1 MIKKNQNPIFNMP
14 GKNMRFD
21 IPLHARVGTEFLALL
36 MALMTFLCILAGCIS
51 ISLNNM
57 ANTWTSGLADTVTIE
72 IPASQ
77 SSDRNINSL
86 VRKLEKIDNIQE
98 ARLLD
103 KQELQDLVEPWLGK
117 GANALTDLP
126 VPALVNIKLSERND
140 QVIEKINSTV
150 SAEIPEAKID
160 AHDNWL
166 NDILKLSKGLQIAGT
181 ALIIIISIVTA
192 LTVSGAVR
200 SRMAIH
206 HSELELLHI
215 MGASDKYITRQ
226 FQKYI
231 LALSGKG
238 ILLGLALAAATLISA
253 HFLAKNLP
261 DTLPHFDFVPA
272 HFYVLPFISF
282 MLLLIS
288 VTAAKRTVMTV
299 LKEMP

>member
-1 MIKKNQNPIFNMP
+1 MKKAQNPVFNMP

-51 ISLNNM
+51 ISLNHM
-57 ANTWTSGLADTVTIE
+57 ASAWSSGLADTVTIE
-72 IPASQ
+72 IPHSG
-77 SSDRNINSL
+77 SSE
-86 VRKLEKIDNIQE
+86 RKLGIVVDELVKIKDVKD
-98 ARLLD
+98 ARIVEEE
-103 KQELQDLVEPWLGK
+103 ELQKLVEPWLGK
-117 GANALTDLP
+117 GTGALTDLP
-126 VPALVNIKLSERND
+126 VPSLVT
-140 QVIEKINSTV
+140 IELTKRTQEVLQQINSAVT
-150 SAEIPEAKID
+150 EIFPDAKID

-181 ALIIIISIVTA
+181 ALIVIIAIVTA

-206 HSELELLHI
+206 HMELELLHI

-231 LALSGKG
+231 LFLSGKG
-238 ILLGLALAAATLISA
+238 ILLGLFLAALTMISA
-253 HFLAKNLP
+253 HLLALNLP
-261 DTLPHFDFVPA
+261 ETLPRFDLIDM
-272 HFYVLPFISF
+272 HFYILPFICL
-282 MLLLIS
+282 MLLVIS
-288 VTAAKRTVMTV
+288 TSAAYRTVMKV

>member
-1 MIKKNQNPIFNMP
+1 MKKNQNPVFNMP

-51 ISLNNM
+51 ISLNHM
-57 ANTWTSGLADTVTIE
+57 ASAWSTGLADTVTIE
-72 IPASQ
+72 VPF
-77 SSDRNINSL
+77 SSSTE
-86 VRKLEKIDNIQE
+86 RKLGDVVDKLVTVRDIKD
-98 ARLLD
+98 ARVVEEE
-103 KQELQDLVEPWLGK
+103 ELQELVEPWLGK
-117 GANALTDLP
+117 GTNALKDLP
-126 VPALVNIKLSERND
+126 VPSLITIKLSERTP
-140 QVIEKINSTV
+140 QALQEINSIVTD
-150 SAEIPEAKID
+150 IFPDAKID

-166 NDILKLSKGLQIAGT
+166 DDILKLSKGLQIAGT
-181 ALIIIISIVTA
+181 ALIVIIAIVTA

-206 HSELELLHI
+206 HMELELLHI

-231 LALSGKG
+231 LFLSGKG
-238 ILLGLALAAATLISA
+238 ILLGLMLSALTLITA
-253 HFLAKNLP
+253 HLLALNLP
-261 DTLPHFDFVPA
+261 DTLPRFDLLDL
-272 HFYVLPFISF
+272 HFYVLPFICL

-288 VTAAKRTVMTV
+288 TSAAYRTVMKV

>member
-1 MIKKNQNPIFNMP
+1 MKKNQNPVFNMP

-51 ISLNNM
+51 ISLNHM
-57 ANTWTSGLADTVTIE
+57 ASAWSTGLADTVTIE
-72 IPASQ
+72 VPF
-77 SSDRNINSL
+77 SSSTE
-86 VRKLEKIDNIQE
+86 RKLGQVVDKLVIVKDIKD
-98 ARLLD
+98 ARVVEEE
-103 KQELQDLVEPWLGK
+103 ELQELVEPWLGK
-117 GANALTDLP
+117 GTNALTDLP
-126 VPALVNIKLSERND
+126 VPSLITIKLSERTPEAL
-140 QVIEKINSTV
+140 QEINSIVTD
-150 SAEIPEAKID
+150 IFPDAKID

-166 NDILKLSKGLQIAGT
+166 DDILKLSKGLQIAGT
-181 ALIIIISIVTA
+181 ALIVIIAIVTA

-206 HSELELLHI
+206 HMELELLHI

-231 LALSGKG
+231 LFLSGKG
-238 ILLGLALAAATLISA
+238 ILLGLLLSALTLITA
-253 HFLAKNLP
+253 HLLALNLP
-261 DTLPHFDFVPA
+261 DTLPRFDLLDL
-272 HFYVLPFISF
+272 HFYVLPFICL

-288 VTAAKRTVMTV
+288 TSAAYRTVMKV

>member
-1 MIKKNQNPIFNMP
+1 MKKNQNPVFNMP

-57 ANTWTSGLADTVTIE
+57 ASAWSSGLADTVTIE
-72 IPASQ
+72 IPH
-77 SSDRNINSL
+77 SSSNEKKLGDVVDRL
-86 VRKLEKIDNIQE
+86 VTLKDIKD
-98 ARLLD
+98 ARVVEEE
-103 KQELQDLVEPWLGK
+103 ELQELVEPWLGK
-117 GANALTDLP
+117 GSSALTDLP
-126 VPALVNIKLSERND
+126 VPSLITIKLSKRTPEVL
-140 QVIEKINSTV
+140 QEINSAV
-150 SAEIPEAKID
+150 SETFQNAKID

-166 NDILKLSKGLQIAGT
+166 DDILKLSKGLQIAGT
-181 ALIIIISIVTA
+181 ALIVIIAIVTA

-206 HSELELLHI
+206 HMELELLHI

-231 LALSGKG
+231 LFLSGKG
-238 ILLGLALAAATLISA
+238 ILLGLLLSALTLIAA
-253 HFLAKNLP
+253 HVLALNLP
-261 DTLPHFDFVPA
+261 ETLPRFDLIST
-272 HFYVLPFISF
+272 HYYVLPFIC
-282 MLLLIS
+282 LLLLVIS
-288 VTAAKRTVMTV
+288 TSAAHRTVMKV

>member
-1 MIKKNQNPIFNMP
+1 MKKNQNPVFNMP

-51 ISLNNM
+51 ISLNHM
-57 ANTWTSGLADTVTIE
+57 ASAWSTGLADTVTIE
-72 IPASQ
+72 VPF
-77 SSDRNINSL
+77 SSSTD
-86 VRKLEKIDNIQE
+86 RKLDEVIDKLVTVKDIKD
-98 ARLLD
+98 ARVVEEE
-103 KQELQDLVEPWLGK
+103 ELQELVEPWLGK
-117 GANALTDLP
+117 GTNALTDLP
-126 VPALVNIKLSERND
+126 VPSLITIKLSERTPEAL
-140 QVIEKINSTV
+140 QEINSIVTD
-150 SAEIPEAKID
+150 IFPDAKID

-166 NDILKLSKGLQIAGT
+166 DDILKLSKGLQIAGT
-181 ALIIIISIVTA
+181 ALIVIIAIVTA

-206 HSELELLHI
+206 HMELELLHI

-231 LALSGKG
+231 LFLSGKG
-238 ILLGLALAAATLISA
+238 ILLGLLLSALTLITA
-253 HFLAKNLP
+253 HLLALNLP
-261 DTLPHFDFVPA
+261 DTLPRFDLLDL
-272 HFYVLPFISF
+272 HFYVLPFICL

-288 VTAAKRTVMTV
+288 TSAAYRTVMKV